1 ALGAVPILGV
11 LAACSAPLL
20 EILGPEWVRTRP
32 GLVLLCA
39 WAAAT
44 AVTLVTGAVLQATG
58 RPYLLASLQWGTAVV
73 SIITFVIVGMGLR
86 HAAVERQV
94 AGIALSRA
102 ALYGTALLAVNV
114 VVLHRSARVPVGAL
128 AGRVL
133 PSFAGG

>member
-1 ALGAVPILGV
+1 
-11 LAACSAPLL
+11 
-20 EILGPEWVRTRP
+20 
-32 GLVLLCA
+32 
-39 WAAAT
+39 AAAT

-58 RPYLLASLQWGTAVV
+58 RPYLLASLQCGTAVV

-114 VVLHRSARVPVGAL
+114 VLLHRAARVPVGAL

-133 PSFAGG
+133 PSFAGGAAAYLLGGWVEPHIGGPLLVTLVATALVAT